1 MVKSLNFKLILDSG
15 KMKFKVVHTTKILEG
30 YNIIIAVVAL
40 MEMKYLVN
48 HAFFVMLNDVLDVLC
63 NLDLIAI
70 LVVYY

>member
-1 MVKSLNFKLILDSG
+1 MVKSLNFKLTLDSG

-48 HAFFVMLNDVLDVLC
+48 HAFFVVLDILY